1 LRIVSPFDPF
11 LIHRKRMRR
20 LFGFDFAI
28 ECYLPAAKRT
38 FGYFALPLPSREPT
52 FVGLLDAKADRSAG
66 RLIVQNLRYDGPA
79 KRRAPFDR
87 SLNKALD
94 AFARFNGVA
103 PPSAV

>member
-1 LRIVSPFDPF
+1 
-11 LIHRKRMRR
+11 
-20 LFGFDFAI
+20 LFQG
-28 ECYLPAAKRT
+28 T
-38 FGYFALPLPSREPT
+38 S